1 MYIDKSIY
9 NCTIKLLKF
18 IIQSKL
24 LSSVELPLLL
34 YLAIELSL
42 SYKTSKKVSR
52 DFWDFF
58 KKIPLFLIFFLKNKH
73 STSVKRFRKHLR

>member
-42 SYKTSKKVSR
+42 SYKTSEKVSIDFSTFFEKISTFF
-52 DFWDFF
+52 DFW
-58 KKIPLFLIFFLKNKH
+58 LKNKH
-73 STSVKRFRKHLR
+73 STSVKRFRKYLR

>member
-18 IIQSKL
+18 IIQFKL
-24 LSSVELPLLL
+24 LSSVELLLLL

-42 SYKTSKKVSR
+42 SYKTSEKVSR

-58 KKIPLFLIFFLKNKH
+58 LKNPTFFNFLANK
-73 STSVKRFRKHLR
+73 

>member
-42 SYKTSKKVSR
+42 SYKTSEKVSR

-58 KKIPLFLIFFLKNKH
+58 LKNP
-73 STSVKRFRKHLR
+73 TFFRFSAKK